1 MINQLKQY
9 FTTTQQ
15 QESLEV
21 KTFSKFDKKFKV
33 SRTETIFVIIN
44 ILWLNLSMSFPIT
57 KLLQE

>member
-9 FTTTQQ
+9 FTATQQ
-15 QESLEV
+15 QESSEV
-21 KTFSKFDKKFKV
+21 KTFSEFDKKSKV

>member
-1 MINQLKQY
+1 MKQY
-9 FTTTQQ
+9 FTATQQ

-21 KTFSKFDKKFKV
+21 KMFGEFDKKSKV

-57 KLLQE
+57 KLCKSN